1 MKILNMAFTVM
12 CAICLALCIVN
23 RLVFP
28 AIVNGMAVF
37 LNLLVLAIRE

>member
-1 MKILNMAFTVM
+1 MKISNMIFAVIS
-12 CAICLALCIVN
+12 AICLVFCIDN

-37 LNLLVLAIRE
+37 LNLLYYVRVK